1 MRACGRFEA
10 VSEVASQG
18 FTTIFSARPAGDDG
32 PARFVIKAVQRDLHI
47 EGGDA
52 YERDAAL
59 FMESASLQRKV
70 QAAGGKRW
78 ARVHELSKSEEG
90 AGAVMDFFPRSVR
103 TMILRK
109 EVVTDRA
116 LAAMVRAVA
125 EGLEEL
131 KRLGGGRPHGNLRAS
146 NVLVGEGDAASA
158 EVVLV
163 DPLPAGKL
171 GRIEESHDLRDLGRM
186 IFQLVMRREL
196 RDRDPLNAPVKPTEE
211 WGPTGALGAAGEF
224 WRDLCERLAD
234 PVGSGRPALS
244 VESLLAELDKPRAA
258 GGGGGGGRKG
268 LVIGVAAV
276 VLLAGAAAAVYFS
289 GVLTPRPPPEPQPTP
304 NGPPPVAADDLG
316 ELWRRLCDEAAWY
329 NDFEL
334 NGLPRILAL
343 ERIEDGA
350 VFRQIRALAPE
361 NRPLLRAVKLDAESE
376 AMQEGPLRAR
386 NMEPAEG
393 FTAAEAAKAL
403 ADLGRVKD
411 LLRQWRPARELRE
424 RSSGLAASAN
434 LFGVEEWGQLAADLA
449 QPVERFERL
458 LAQTAERRDREIDD
472 WYNEAVLDRRG
483 LWGSLVGEIGVRWR
497 DSAEAADLAR
507 RLDEMASRF
516 DAHEDALVRRFRD
529 FVASQARGLRGETI
543 SERLADLRARLDEA
557 AEAGETITPRL
568 VKFDPEYLN
577 EDRGYQTLMQ
587 DTASRVPRRGDFDA
601 WARLVDG
608 IQPFGDDPRPG
619 RAREHAERVAAI
631 ESDLAQAEA
640 LAQQLNERRAEVGQL
655 RGEQSGLN
663 AKLEALEKLPWRRAT
678 QGEVQAAL
686 ADFARA
692 TEALENRSKSELAR
706 LRQVQADRTAN
717 LADFWDQKRQLRISR
732 HEEVQ
737 RRYVAGIAE
746 LEPQA
751 PDVGRARALAGAWES
766 AFKAVDEAATSLG
779 QVEAG
784 AGLDSEALQR
794 IFDERRARG
803 LRDALAGVPDVDT
816 VLNRNDQVE
825 RHVRNVRAELE
836 NWANEVRGLAASAG
850 AVVALLDEGYDL
862 GERSGQGQSIAEVY
876 TAIERSDR
884 FAEVRAAFA
893 PLIDRVEELQRVPQL
908 AREQLL
914 ALVRPGGARQLAS
927 ALAGWRRL
935 SEADSGWPSSLREL
949 GDADG
954 LGAGLVAVVNSTV
967 RDTARRDE
975 LTREF
980 ASHRRGMWIKVYEG
994 LGAEQLADVGRVI
1007 DRMGDFGV
1015 VEADVER
1022 LSERARYNYAVDRI
1036 IRARDGFGPATTDDE
1051 VKRAVTPWLDRIETL
1066 NGIAG
1071 NADVARLREGL
1082 AFLRGAAAAPAKPDL
1097 TKIGPASKGWAAQ
1110 AAPDRSRVTYTL
1122 AVPGRAEV
1130 SLEFVMVN
1138 VGGTESYLCTTEL
1151 SFAQYVA
1158 LMDGRWEATF
1168 PAEFG
1173 RANPSQERRAG
1184 PALWFRTAARVPLL
1198 GRAPARL
1205 GQGWFR
1211 NTPGMQDQPY
1221 YPAAL
1226 AASVRPPTED
1236 LPMQFVSPAAAIF
1249 AAAIAGCRLPSAE
1262 EWRAALQMD
1271 PDAERDANL
1280 RDETWKTQFEHIRSI
1295 DASKNPDWPNMGIF
1309 VPAAQARTWPTRVN
1323 DAEVHPRNDGV
1334 LWFRPVAAGAGTFRN
1349 LVGNVAEF
1357 VVQRE
1362 SVERLDEYAA
1372 SMTPGTPVQ
1381 SAVTLAGDVGLQ
1393 VIGGSAL
1400 SPPSFEA
1407 STPHQVA
1414 PGQRTDFGD
1423 VGIGY
1428 SDVGVRLAFSA
1439 GLAGPRPAWEQ
1450 VAEVLR
1456 GADGRPP
1463 FLAAR

>member
-18 FTTIFSARPAGDDG
+18 FTTIFSARPAGDEG
-32 PARFVIKAVQRDLHI
+32 AARFVIKAVQRELHI

-78 ARVHELSKSEEG
+78 AKVHELSKSEEG

-109 EVVTDRA
+109 EVVNDRA
-116 LAAMVRAVA
+116 LGAIVRAVA

-146 NVLVGEGDAASA
+146 NVLVGEGDATSA

-186 IFQLVMRREL
+186 IYQLVMRREL

-211 WGPTGALGAAGEF
+211 WGPAGALGAAGEF

-234 PVGSGRPALS
+234 PVGSGKPAFS
-244 VESLLAELDKPRAA
+244 VESLLAELDKPRAV
-258 GGGGGGGRKG
+258 GGGGGGGKKG
-268 LVIGVAAV
+268 LLIGVAAV

-289 GVLTPRPPPEPQPTP
+289 GVLTPKPAPVPEPMPD
-304 NGPPPVAADDLG
+304 GPRPVAADDLG

-350 VFRQIRALAPE
+350 VFRQIRGLAPE

-386 NMEPAEG
+386 NLDPAEG
-393 FTAAEAAKAL
+393 FTAAEATKAL
-403 ADLGRVKD
+403 EVLGRIKE
-411 LLRQWRPARELRE
+411 LLSQWRPARELRE
-424 RSSGLAASAN
+424 RSAGLAGSAD
-434 LFGVEEWGQLAADLA
+434 LFGVVEWRQLATDLA
-449 QPVERFERL
+449 QPLERFERL

-483 LWGSLVGEIGVRWR
+483 LWGSLVAEIGARWR
-497 DSAEAADLAR
+497 DSAEVADLAK
-507 RLDEMASRF
+507 RLDEMAGRF
-516 DAHEDALVRRFRD
+516 DSHEDALVRRFRD

-543 SERLADLRARLDEA
+543 SERLTDLRVRLDDA

-568 VKFDPEYLN
+568 VKFDPEFLN

-587 DTASRVPRRGDFDA
+587 ETAARTPRRADFDV

-619 RAREHAERVAAI
+619 RAREHTERIAAI
-631 ESDLAQAEA
+631 ESDLEQAEA
-640 LAQQLNERRAEVGQL
+640 LAQQLNEGRAEVQQL
-655 RGEQSGLN
+655 RGEQAALRS
-663 AKLEALEKLPWRRAT
+663 AMEALERLPWRRAT

-686 ADFARA
+686 TDFGRTA
-692 TEALENRSKSELAR
+692 TALENRSKGELTR
-706 LRQVQADRTAN
+706 LRRVQADRTAN
-717 LADFWDQKRQLRISR
+717 LADFWEQKRQLRISR
-732 HEEVQ
+732 DEQVQ

-751 PDVGRARALAGAWES
+751 EEVGRARALAGSWEA
-766 AFKAVDEAATSLG
+766 AFKAVDEVVTPLG

-784 AGLDSEALQR
+784 AGVDGAALQR
-794 IFDERRARG
+794 IFDERRAKG
-803 LRDALAGVPDVDT
+803 LRDALAGMPDVDT
-816 VLNRNDQVE
+816 VLNRSDQVS

-836 NWANEVRGLAASAG
+836 NWANEVRGLVASAG

-862 GERSGQGQSIAEVY
+862 NESAGQGQSVAAAFA
-876 TAIERSDR
+876 AIERSDR
-884 FAEVRAAFA
+884 FAEISAAFA
-893 PLIDRVEELQRVPQL
+893 PLAGRMNELRGVPELGRDQLLSLARAGGAQQL
-908 AREQLL
+908 A
-914 ALVRPGGARQLAS
+914 P

-935 SEADSGWPSSLREL
+935 NDSGSGWPSSLREL

-954 LGAGLVAVVNSTV
+954 LGAGLIAVVNSTV
-967 RDTARRDE
+967 RDTARRDALTQE
-975 LTREF
+975 L
-980 ASHRRGMWIKVYEG
+980 ASLRRGMWIKVYEG

-1015 VEADVER
+1015 GETDVER

-1036 IRARDGFGPATTDDE
+1036 VRARDGFSATTTDDE
-1051 VKRAVTPWLDRIETL
+1051 VKRAVTPWLDRIEAL
-1066 NGIAG
+1066 SGIAG
-1071 NADVARLREGL
+1071 NADVARLKEGL

-1110 AAPDRSRVTYTL
+1110 AARDRSRVTYTL
-1122 AVPGRAEV
+1122 AVPGKPEV

-1173 RANPSQERRAG
+1173 RSNPNQERRAG
-1184 PALWFRTAARVPLL
+1184 PALWFRTAPRVPLL

-1211 NTPGMQDQPY
+1211 NTPGMQDQQY

-1226 AASVRPPTED
+1226 AASVRPPSDD
-1236 LPMQFVSPAAAIF
+1236 LPMQYVSPAAAIY

-1271 PDAERDANL
+1271 PEAERDANL
-1280 RDETWKTQFEHIRSI
+1280 RDETWKAQFEHIRSI
-1295 DASKNPDWPNMGIF
+1295 DASKNPDWPNLGIF
-1309 VPAAQARTWPTRVN
+1309 VPAAQARTWPTRAN
-1323 DAEVHPRNDGV
+1323 DGEVHPRNDGV
-1334 LWFRPVAAGAGTFRN
+1334 LWFRPAAAGSGMFKN

-1357 VVQRE
+1357 VVPRE

-1372 SMTPGTPVQ
+1372 AMTPGTPAQ
-1381 SAVTLAGDVGLQ
+1381 SAVSLAGDLGLR

-1400 SPPSFEA
+1400 SPPSFET
-1407 STPHQVA
+1407 STPHEIA
-1414 PGQRTDFGD
+1414 SGQRTDFGD
-1423 VGIGY
+1423 MGIGY

-1463 FLAAR
+1463 YLAAR